1 MIKKNSAHGSNIP
14 FFYHFKIYHKNFGIR
29 QFSSSIIK
37 SNFGSGGQNSSK
49 NPWAIFEF
57 L

>member
-1 MIKKNSAHGSNIP
+1 MGQKFH

-29 QFSSSIIK
+29 QFLSSIVK
-37 SNFGSGGQNSSK
+37 SNFGSGGQNSSQ
-49 NPWAIFEF
+49 NPWAISEF